1 LDFVDLIKSFQGTK
15 VLVIGDLM
23 LDSYF
28 IGSVDRISP
37 EAPVPVVNLSHR
49 EFRLGG
55 AGNVALNIKALGGV
69 PYLCSVIGND
79 LSGGKLLELLSGEG
93 ISQEGILTCEDKPTT
108 QKTRV
113 IGNHVQMLRIDE
125 ENSSN
130 LSEKYYSQLLSLIAN
145 MIEKH
150 APEVIIFEDY
160 DKGTISSE
168 LIKNVISIAELK
180 NIPVS
185 VDPKK
190 RNFLNY
196 RDVSLFKPNLKELK
210 EGLGVEVNLT
220 DKNSIREAI
229 ALLRKK
235 MPHQISMLTL
245 SEKGMYIC
253 SDSAEC
259 FVDAHIR
266 NISDVSGAG
275 DTVVAIAS
283 LCLSKKADLETIA
296 RLSNL
301 GGGMACEYPGVV
313 AIHAS
318 DLITESIK
326 KMPGIRN

>member
-1 LDFVDLIKSFQGTK
+1 MDFVELIKSFQGTK

-55 AGNVALNIKALGGV
+55 AGNVALNIKALGGI

-79 LSGGKLLELLSGEG
+79 SSGIKLLKLLADEG
-93 ISQEGILTCEDKPTT
+93 ISNEGIMTCDEKPTT

-125 ENSSN
+125 ENSSY
-130 LSEKYYSQLLSLIAN
+130 LSERYNSELLSLIAN
-145 MIEKH
+145 LIDKYT
-150 APEVIIFEDY
+150 PEVIIFEDY
-160 DKGTISSE
+160 DKGTISAE
-168 LIKNVISIAELK
+168 LIEKVISIAESK

-196 RDVSLFKPNLKELK
+196 SGVSLFKPNLKELK

-235 MPHQISMLTL
+235 MPHRISMLTL

-253 SDSAEC
+253 NDTEEC

-283 LCLSKKADLETIA
+283 LCLSKKTDLETIA
-296 RLSNL
+296 QLSNL

-318 DLITESIK
+318 DLITESNK
-326 KMPGIRN
+326 KIPGIRN

>member
-1 LDFVDLIKSFQGTK
+1 MDFVEFINGFRDTK

-55 AGNVALNIKALGGV
+55 AGNVALNIKALGGN

-79 LSGGKLLELLSGEG
+79 TSGKKLMELLSGEG
-93 ISQEGILTCEDKPTT
+93 ISAEGILTCEEKPTT

-125 ENSSN
+125 ENAAN
-130 LSEKYYSQLLSLIAN
+130 LSEEYKSKLKSLVLK

-150 APEVIIFEDY
+150 QPEVIIFEDY

-168 LIKNVISIAELK
+168 LIKFVISIAASK

-196 RDVSLFKPNLKELK
+196 EGATLFKPNLKELK
-210 EGLGVEVNLT
+210 EGLGVEVNLA
-220 DKNSIREAI
+220 DKNSIRDSITA
-229 ALLRKK
+229 LRKK
-235 MPHQISMLTL
+235 MPHHISMLTL

-253 SDSAEC
+253 TDTQEC

-283 LCLSKKADLETIA
+283 LCLSKKANLETIA
-296 RLSNL
+296 QLSNL
-301 GGGMACEYPGVV
+301 GGGMACEYSGVV
-313 AIHAS
+313 AIQAS
-318 DLITESIK
+318 DLITESK
-326 KMPGIRN
+326 KKIPGTGN